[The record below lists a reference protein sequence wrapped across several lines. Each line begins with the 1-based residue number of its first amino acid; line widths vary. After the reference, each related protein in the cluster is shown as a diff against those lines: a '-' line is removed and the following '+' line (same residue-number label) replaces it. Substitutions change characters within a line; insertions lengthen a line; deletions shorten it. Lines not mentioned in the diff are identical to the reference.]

1 MVTDGGYY
9 KLIARSQGR
18 ADWYKED
25 LDAPYNGRHL
35 IRLGIERTYT
45 RRTGR
50 SSEDK
55 INSKVVEKFGI

>member
-1 MVTDGGYY
+1 M
-9 KLIARSQGR
+9 LIVRPQGR

-35 IRLGIERTYT
+35 IRLGIDRTYT